1 MQVTARRLFRG
12 VTLDLV
18 RKEDMANSSPNPQLM
33 QLTVP
38 ATPNQVDAFLSHSWH
53 VDQELKWAQLQVYRT
68 DFKRA
73 HGGREPLVW
82 IDKCECEKGIDFQ
95 PASQP
100 AS

>member
-53 VDQELKWAQLQVYRT
+53 DDGDAKWVQLERWAR
-68 DFKRA
+68 DFRA
-73 HGGREPLVW
+73 SEKREPITWL
-82 IDKCECEKGIDFQ
+82 DKAWCV
-95 PASQP
+95 PLPPLRVLLSSSP
-100 AS
+100 L